1 MASKSSKGQK
11 KTRTGKTSTQKKK
24 TTIQVEKK
32 GDDLSKDI
40 ILWTVLAV
48 SILLFVSN
56 LGVGGVVGNAVSG
69 FFFGV
74 FGLTAYLF
82 PIVLL
87 VGTFFAISNKENTF
101 ALMKLIFSL
110 IFLVFPVSYT
120 HLTARNT
127 CTPMCLIRIFA
138 RRLQK
143 SFPLQRRS
151 FPFYV

>member
-110 IFLVFPVSYT
+110 IFLVF
-120 HLTARNT
+120 L
-127 CTPMCLIRIFA
+127 CTLI
-138 RRLQK
+138 
-143 SFPLQRRS
+143 
-151 FPFYV
+151 